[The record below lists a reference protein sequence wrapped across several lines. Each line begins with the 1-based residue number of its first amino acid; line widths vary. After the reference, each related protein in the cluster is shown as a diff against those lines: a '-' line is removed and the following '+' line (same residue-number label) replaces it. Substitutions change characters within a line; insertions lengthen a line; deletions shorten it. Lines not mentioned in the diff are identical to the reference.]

1 MPAELERLAQLKATT
16 QSRYRFLVHRR
27 TMLFH
32 ALNSAALAQQ
42 KDGEDGVSFVSQL
55 ASQLAETVA
64 ECDLQ
69 LEEVL
74 KIVDQMAQIKK
85 LIDLH
90 WSSALAIALRKVSL
104 APPKPLFVR
113 SFYCPAEWKLC
124 PPNQRSWSREG
135 TNIPT

>member
-1 MPAELERLAQLKATT
+1 
-16 QSRYRFLVHRR
+16 
-27 TMLFH
+27 MLFH

-42 KDGEDGVSFVSQL
+42 KDGEDGVSVVTQL

-64 ECDLQ
+64 QCDLQ
-69 LEEVL
+69 LEEIL

-90 WSSALAIALRKVSL
+90 WASALAIALRKVSV
-104 APPKPLFVR
+104 APPKPLLVR
-113 SFYCPAEWKLC
+113 SFYRPAEWKLWS
-124 PPNQRSWSREG
+124 PNQRSCCREG

>member
-1 MPAELERLAQLKATT
+1 
-16 QSRYRFLVHRR
+16 
-27 TMLFH
+27 MLFH

-42 KDGEDGVSFVSQL
+42 KDGEDGMSVVSQL
-55 ASQLAETVA
+55 ASQLAETIA

-90 WSSALAIALRKVSL
+90 WASALAIALRKVSL
-104 APPKPLFVR
+104 APPIPLLVR
-113 SFYCPAEWKLC
+113 SFYRPAKWKLC
-124 PPNQRSWSREG
+124 PPNQRSWCREG
-135 TNIPT
+135 TNIPTRG